1 MKKIFFLN
9 RFCGAM
15 ESQNINNQ
23 EFSFFVGI
31 FSAFLCVIFGSNA
44 VAIKFSFSGLG
55 VFTTAAIRFSIAA
68 IAIYIWART
77 TGQSLVLK
85 KGQLCQVLILAAL
98 FAVQLSM
105 FYFGISKSNASRG
118 TLISNLLPFWILFL
132 AHFFIP
138 GDRITRRKLF
148 GILLG
153 FSGVAFMF
161 AEKKGV
167 TADFRTGDLI
177 ILSATVIWSCSVI
190 YLKRI
195 ISAFSAFQITLYSMV
210 FSVPV
215 FLLEA
220 LLWDTPMIS
229 KLDFKIVGAV
239 LYQSLI
245 TATFGFVTWNM
256 LLQKYGAVA
265 LHSFIFIMPIAGVA
279 LGGLVLGEPIT
290 SKLLIAL
297 ALIVAGI
304 LVVHL
309 KPRKEAPVYPI
320 RKGI

>member
-1 MKKIFFLN
+1 
-9 RFCGAM
+9 M
-15 ESQNINNQ
+15 ERQDFENP
-23 EFSFFVGI
+23 EFSFLAGI
-31 FSAFLCVIFGSNA
+31 LSVFLCIIFGSNA
-44 VAIKFSFSGLG
+44 VAIKLAFAGVG
-55 VFTTAAIRFSIAA
+55 VFTTAAIRFSVAA
-68 IAIYIWART
+68 LAIFLWARV
-77 TGQSLVLK
+77 TGQTIGLK
-85 KGQLCQVLILAAL
+85 KGQLHQVLILAAL
-98 FAVQLSM
+98 FAIQLSM
-105 FYFGISKSNASRG
+105 FYFGLSKSNASRG
-118 TLISNLLPFWILFL
+118 TLIVNLLPFWVLFL

-138 GDRITRRKLF
+138 GDRITRRKFF

-153 FSGVAFMF
+153 FSGVAFIF

-167 TADFRTGDLI
+167 TADFRLGDMI
-177 ILSATVIWSCSVI
+177 ILTATVIWACNVI

-195 ISAFSAFQITLYSMV
+195 IGAFSAFQVTFYSMV
-210 FSVPV
+210 LSAPF
-215 FLLEA
+215 FFLEA
-220 LLWDTPMIS
+220 LLWDRPMIF
-229 KLDFKIVGAV
+229 KLNLQIIGAV
-239 LYQSLI
+239 LYQSLV
-245 TATFGFVTWNM
+245 TAAFGFLAWNT

-290 SKLLIAL
+290 LKILIAL

>member
-1 MKKIFFLN
+1 MT
-9 RFCGAM
+9 R
-15 ESQNINNQ
+15 QNFDNP
-23 EFSFFVGI
+23 EFSI
-31 FSAFLCVIFGSNA
+31 LASILSAFLCVIFGANA
-44 VAIKFSFSGLG
+44 VAIKMAFSGVG
-55 VFTTAAIRFSIAA
+55 VFTCAAIRFSIAA
-68 IAIYIWART
+68 FAIWIWARIR
-77 TGQSLVLK
+77 GQPLAPTRGRFYL
-85 KGQLCQVLILAAL
+85 LLIFAAL
-98 FAVQLSM
+98 FTVQLSL
-105 FYFGISKSNASRG
+105 FNLGLSKSNASRG
-118 TLISNLLPFWILFL
+118 TLISNLLPFWVLFL
-132 AHFFIP
+132 AHFFVP
-138 GDRITRRKLF
+138 DDRISRRKFF

-167 TADFRTGDLI
+167 TGAFRTGDFI
-177 ILSATVIWSCSVI
+177 ILSATLIWSCNVI

-195 ISAFSAFQITLYSMV
+195 MSFFSPFQVTFYSMI

-220 LLWDTPMIS
+220 ILWDTPMIFN
-229 KLDFKIVGAV
+229 LDFKVIGAL

-245 TATFGFVTWNM
+245 TATFGFVTWNK

-265 LHSFIFIMPIAGVA
+265 LHSFIFLMPIAGVA

-290 SKLLIAL
+290 SKIIAAL

-309 KPRKEAPVYPI
+309 KPGKEAPVYPI
-320 RKGI
+320 RKSM

>member
-1 MKKIFFLN
+1 
-9 RFCGAM
+9 M
-15 ESQNINNQ
+15 ERQNINNQ
-23 EFSFFVGI
+23 DFSFFVGI
-31 FSAFLCVIFGSNA
+31 FTVFLCVIFGSNA

-55 VFTTAAIRFSIAA
+55 VFTTAAIRFSLAA
-68 IAIYIWART
+68 IAIYIWARAS
-77 TGQSLVLK
+77 GQSLMLK
-85 KGQLCQVLILAAL
+85 KGQLSQLLILAAL

-105 FYFGISKSNASRG
+105 FYFGLSKSNASRG
-118 TLISNLLPFWILFL
+118 TLIVNLLPFWILFL

-138 GDRITRRKLF
+138 GDRITRRKFF

-161 AEKKGV
+161 AENEGV

-195 ISAFSAFQITLYSMV
+195 IGAFSAFQITFHSMV
-210 FSVPV
+210 FAVPV

-220 LLWDTPMIS
+220 LLWDAPMVS
-229 KLDFKIVGAV
+229 KLDFKIIGAV

-245 TATFGFVTWNM
+245 TATFGFVAWNM
-256 LLQKYGAVA
+256 LLKKYGAVA

-279 LGGLVLGEPIT
+279 LGGLLLGEPIT

>member
-1 MKKIFFLN
+1 
-9 RFCGAM
+9 M

-23 EFSFFVGI
+23 DFSFFVGI
-31 FSAFLCVIFGSNA
+31 FTAFLCVIFGSNA
-44 VAIKFSFSGLG
+44 VAIKFSFSGIG
-55 VFTTAAIRFSIAA
+55 VFTTAAIRFSLAA
-68 IAIYIWART
+68 IAIYIWAKA
-77 TGQSLVLK
+77 TGHSLMLK
-85 KGQLCQVLILAAL
+85 KGQLGQLLILGAL

-105 FYFGISKSNASRG
+105 FYFGLSKSNASRG
-118 TLISNLLPFWILFL
+118 TLIVNLLPFWILFL

-161 AEKKGV
+161 AEKQGV

-177 ILSATVIWSCSVI
+177 ILSATIIWSCSVI

-210 FSVPV
+210 FAVPV

-220 LLWDTPMIS
+220 LLWDAPMIS

-265 LHSFIFIMPIAGVA
+265 LHSFIFIMPITGVA
-279 LGGLVLGEPIT
+279 LGGLLLGEPIT

-309 KPRKEAPVYPI
+309 KPRKEAPIYPI

>member
-1 MKKIFFLN
+1 
-9 RFCGAM
+9 M
-15 ESQNINNQ
+15 ERQNFDNP
-23 EFSFFVGI
+23 EFSFIAGI
-31 FSAFLCVIFGSNA
+31 LSVFLCVIFGSNA
-44 VAIKFSFSGLG
+44 VAIKYAFSGVG
-55 VFTTAAIRFSIAA
+55 VFTTAGIRFSIAA
-68 IAIYIWART
+68 LAIYLWARIA
-77 TGQSLVLK
+77 GQTISLK
-85 KGQLCQVLILAAL
+85 KGQLRPVLILAAL
-98 FAVQLSM
+98 FSIQLSM

-118 TLISNLLPFWILFL
+118 TLIVNLLPFWVLFL

-138 GDRITRRKLF
+138 GDRITRRKFF

-153 FSGVAFMF
+153 FCGVAFMF
-161 AEKKGV
+161 FEKKGV
-167 TADFRTGDLI
+167 TAGFRLGDLT
-177 ILSATVIWSCSVI
+177 ILSATIIWSCSVI

-195 ISAFSAFQITLYSMV
+195 LSSINAFQATFYSIV
-210 FSVPV
+210 FSLPV

-229 KLDFKIVGAV
+229 KLDFKIIAAV
-239 LYQSLI
+239 LYQSLV
-245 TATFGFVTWNM
+245 TAAFGFVTWNT

-265 LHSFIFIMPIAGVA
+265 LHSFLFIMPIAGVA

-290 SKLLIAL
+290 PKILIAL

-320 RKGI
+320 RKGF

>member
-1 MKKIFFLN
+1 
-9 RFCGAM
+9 M
-15 ESQNINNQ
+15 EKQNPNKRD
-23 EFSFFVGI
+23 FSLLAGSL
-31 FSAFLCVIFGSNA
+31 SAFLCIIFGSNA
-44 VAIKFSFSGLG
+44 VAIKFAFSGVG

-68 IAIYIWART
+68 LAIYIWARA
-77 TGQSLVLK
+77 TGQSLALK
-85 KGQLCQVLILAAL
+85 KGQFCQLLILAAL
-98 FAVQLSM
+98 FTVQLSM
-105 FYFGISKSNASRG
+105 FYFGLNKSNASRA
-118 TLISNLLPFWILFL
+118 TLIANLLPFWILFL

-138 GDRITRRKLF
+138 GDRITRRKFL

-161 AEKKGV
+161 AENKGI
-167 TADFRTGDLI
+167 TADFRAGDLI
-177 ILSATVIWSCSVI
+177 ILSGTVIWSCSVV

-195 ISAFSAFQITLYSMV
+195 ISAFSAFQVTLYSMV

-229 KLDFKIVGAV
+229 KLDLKIIGAV
-239 LYQSLI
+239 LYQSLV
-245 TATFGFVTWNM
+245 TATFGFVTWNT

-265 LHSFIFIMPIAGVA
+265 LHSFIFIMPISGVA
-279 LGGLVLGEPIT
+279 LGSLVLGEPIT

>member
-1 MKKIFFLN
+1 
-9 RFCGAM
+9 M
-15 ESQNINNQ
+15 ERQNIHNQ
-23 EFSFFVGI
+23 DFSFWVGI
-31 FSAFLCVIFGSNA
+31 FTAFLCVIFGSNA
-44 VAIKFSFSGLG
+44 VAIKFSFSGIG

-68 IAIYIWART
+68 LAIFLWARV
-77 TGQSLVLK
+77 TGQTIALK
-85 KGQLCQVLILAAL
+85 KGQLRQVLILAAL

-105 FYFGISKSNASRG
+105 FYFGLSKSNASRG
-118 TLISNLLPFWILFL
+118 TLLTNLLPFWILFL

-138 GDRITRRKLF
+138 GDRISRRKFF
-148 GILLG
+148 GILLA
-153 FSGVAFMF
+153 FAGVVFMF
-161 AEKKGV
+161 AEKKGI
-167 TADFRTGDLI
+167 TTDFRVGELI
-177 ILSATVIWSCSVI
+177 ILSATIIWSCSVI

-195 ISAFSAFQITLYSMV
+195 INAFSPFQVILYPMV

-220 LLWDTPMIS
+220 LLWDAPMIS
-229 KLDFKIVGAV
+229 KLDFKIIGAV
-239 LYQSLI
+239 LYQSLV
-245 TATFGFVTWNM
+245 TAAFGFVAWNT

-304 LVVHL
+304 LVLHL
-309 KPRKEAPVYPI
+309 KPRKEEPVYPI
-320 RKGI
+320 EKGI

>member
-1 MKKIFFLN
+1 MT
-9 RFCGAM
+9 
-15 ESQNINNQ
+15 EQQPSNQ
-23 EFSFFVGI
+23 ELSFAVGVFTI
-31 FSAFLCVIFGSNA
+31 FLCIIFGSNA
-44 VAIKFSFSGLG
+44 VAIKLAFSGLG

-68 IAIYIWART
+68 LAIFLWARI
-77 TGQSLVLK
+77 TGQSLALK
-85 KGQLCQVLILAAL
+85 KGQTHQVLILGAL
-98 FAVQLSM
+98 FATQLSLL
-105 FYFGISKSNASRG
+105 YFGLSRSNASRG
-118 TLISNLLPFWILFL
+118 TLLANLVPFWVLFL

-138 GDRITRRKLF
+138 GDRITRRKFL
-148 GILLG
+148 GILFG

-161 AEKKGV
+161 AENKGI

-195 ISAFSAFQITLYSMV
+195 ISGFSAFQVTLYSMV

-229 KLDFKIVGAV
+229 KLDLKIIGAV
-239 LYQSLI
+239 LYQSLV
-245 TATFGFVTWNM
+245 TATFGFVTWNT

-265 LHSFIFIMPIAGVA
+265 LHSFIFIMPIAGVV

-290 SKLLIAL
+290 SKLLIAMT
-297 ALIVAGI
+297 LIVAGI
-304 LVVHL
+304 LVVHWR
-309 KPRKEAPVYPI
+309 PRREAPAYPI

>member
-1 MKKIFFLN
+1 
-9 RFCGAM
+9 M
-15 ESQNINNQ
+15 EKQNINNQ
-23 EFSFFVGI
+23 DFSLFVGI
-31 FSAFLCVIFGSNA
+31 FTAFLCVIFGSNA
-44 VAIKFSFSGLG
+44 VAIKFSFSGIG

-68 IAIYIWART
+68 IAIYIWAKA
-77 TGQSLVLK
+77 TGQSLLLK
-85 KGQLCQVLILAAL
+85 KGQLGPLLILSAL

-105 FYFGISKSNASRG
+105 FYFGLSKSNASRG
-118 TLISNLLPFWILFL
+118 TLIVNLLPFWILFL

-138 GDRITRRKLF
+138 GDRITRRKFF

-167 TADFRTGDLI
+167 AADFRTGDFI
-177 ILSATVIWSCSVI
+177 ILSATVIWACSVI

-195 ISAFSAFQITLYSMV
+195 ISAFSAFQITLYSMG
-210 FSVPV
+210 FAVPV
-215 FLLEA
+215 FFLEA
-220 LLWDTPMIS
+220 LLWDAPMVS
-229 KLDFKIVGAV
+229 KLDFKIIGAV

-279 LGGLVLGEPIT
+279 LGGLLLGEPIT
-290 SKLLIAL
+290 SKLLIVL

>member
-1 MKKIFFLN
+1 
-9 RFCGAM
+9 M
-15 ESQNINNQ
+15 ERLNINNKD
-23 EFSFFVGI
+23 FSFLVGI
-31 FSAFLCVIFGSNA
+31 FTAFLCVIFGSNA
-44 VAIKFSFSGLG
+44 VAIKFSFSGIG

-68 IAIYIWART
+68 IAIYIWARA
-77 TGQSLVLK
+77 TGQSLMLK
-85 KGQLCQVLILAAL
+85 KGQLYQVLILGAL

-105 FYFGISKSNASRG
+105 FYFGLSKSNASRG
-118 TLISNLLPFWILFL
+118 TLIVNLLPFWILFL

-161 AEKKGV
+161 AEKQGV

-177 ILSATVIWSCSVI
+177 ILSATIIWSCSVI

-195 ISAFSAFQITLYSMV
+195 ISAFSAFQISLYSMV
-210 FSVPV
+210 FAVPV

-220 LLWDTPMIS
+220 LLWDAPMIS
-229 KLDFKIVGAV
+229 KLDFKIIGAV
-239 LYQSLI
+239 LYQSLV
-245 TATFGFVTWNM
+245 TATFGFVTWNT

-279 LGGLVLGEPIT
+279 LGGLLLGEPIT

>member
-1 MKKIFFLN
+1 
-9 RFCGAM
+9 M
-15 ESQNINNQ
+15 EKQNINNQ
-23 EFSFFVGI
+23 DFSFFVGI
-31 FSAFLCVIFGSNA
+31 FTVFLCVIFGSNA
-44 VAIKFSFSGLG
+44 VAIKFSFSGIG

-68 IAIYIWART
+68 IAIYIWAKAS
-77 TGQSLVLK
+77 GQSLMLK
-85 KGQLCQVLILAAL
+85 KGQLYQVLILGAL

-105 FYFGISKSNASRG
+105 FYFGLSKSNASRG
-118 TLISNLLPFWILFL
+118 TLIVNLLPFWILFL

-138 GDRITRRKLF
+138 GDRITRRKFF

-161 AEKKGV
+161 AEKQGV

-177 ILSATVIWSCSVI
+177 ILSATIIWSCNVT

-210 FSVPV
+210 FAVPV
-215 FLLEA
+215 FFLEA
-220 LLWDTPMIS
+220 LLWDAPMVS
-229 KLDFKIVGAV
+229 KLDFKIIGAV

-279 LGGLVLGEPIT
+279 LGGLLLGEPIT

-297 ALIVAGI
+297 TLIVAGI